1 MANLGIRPFTGK
13 LKEKRAQQL
22 IISFPKYD
30 AGIIEAF
37 SETDP
42 IILDKNP
49 NFLGDPNHK

>member
-1 MANLGIRPFTGK
+1 MQNLGIRPFTGK
-13 LKEKRAQQL
+13 LKEKRAQRL
-22 IISFPKYD
+22 ISAFPKYD

-49 NFLGDPNHK
+49 NFLGNPNPK